1 MNQIHTDKIFGLQSE
16 QELIPF
22 LNKYFNDT
30 LTKTADVYNSKDFV
44 GMSGNKYELKT
55 RRNSSHAYSTTIL
68 PCSKVRDWRDN
79 KDTVYVIFKYIDSC
93 QYIKY
98 DKKMRLWDTFERG
111 MVYCNA
117 RFGNPEREH
126 VFIPIESLTKMNLPQ

>member
-1 MNQIHTDKIFGLQSE
+1 MNRIHEDKMFGLQSE
-16 QELIPF
+16 TEMIPF
-22 LNKYFNDT
+22 LNKYFNDI
-30 LTKTADVYNSKDFV
+30 LTKTKDSYDSKDFV
-44 GMSGNKYELKT
+44 GVSGVKYELKT

-68 PCSKVRDWRDN
+68 PCSKVRDWRDH
-79 KDTVYVIFKYIDSC
+79 KDTVYVIFRYIDSC

-98 DKKMRLWDTFERG
+98 GKGIKIWDSFDRA

-126 VFIPIESLTKMNLPQ
+126 VFIPVDSLTKMELPQ